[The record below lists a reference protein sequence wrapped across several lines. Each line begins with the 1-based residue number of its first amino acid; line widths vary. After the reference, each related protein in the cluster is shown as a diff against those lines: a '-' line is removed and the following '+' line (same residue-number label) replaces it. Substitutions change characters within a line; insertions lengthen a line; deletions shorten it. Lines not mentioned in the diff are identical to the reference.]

1 MRRQDSQS
9 EGIRQA
15 FLDVTCADFGV
26 VQIRAGVEDIMY
38 RAECQGC
45 TRGWRSCTEVVWT
58 WRKKRRKT
66 AVGKTRRILRRFSY
80 VKIVSCLPFVGRWLI
95 LF

>member
-1 MRRQDSQS
+1 M
-9 EGIRQA
+9 RQA

-26 VQIRAGVEDIMY
+26 VQIRAGVGDAMY
-38 RAECQGC
+38 RAEYQG
-45 TRGWRSCTEVVWT
+45 RMGGWRCCAGGVGT
-58 WRKKRRKT
+58 WRKKRHKT

-80 VKIVSCLPFVGRWLI
+80 VKIVSCLPFAGRWLI

>member
-26 VQIRAGVEDIMY
+26 VQIRAGVEDVMY
-38 RAECQGC
+38 RVEYQGC
-45 TRGWRSCTEVVWT
+45 TEGWRCCAGGVGT